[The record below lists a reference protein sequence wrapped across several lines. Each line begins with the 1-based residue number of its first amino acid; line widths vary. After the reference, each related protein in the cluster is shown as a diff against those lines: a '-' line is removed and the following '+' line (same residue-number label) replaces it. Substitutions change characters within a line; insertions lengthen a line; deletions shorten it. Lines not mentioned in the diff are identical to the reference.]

1 MLLEIQSLLVQ
12 ILLEV
17 DCNVY
22 EVASFRQAMHCSK
35 LSYLLITVGRKNKLL
50 IKQGNSPPDPV
61 EGKICHGSMRDWW
74 KPDISWANDKQRDST
89 TYTGI
94 QGLTGPVECT
104 RDISNEWAQTIY
116 LWKNIEVQLTGKYI
130 PLIFIRLQSS
140 TLLDKGAAC

>member
-35 LSYLLITVGRKNKLL
+35 LSYLLITVGRENKLL

-61 EGKICHGSMRDWW
+61 EGKICHGSMRD
-74 KPDISWANDKQRDST
+74 
-89 TYTGI
+89 
-94 QGLTGPVECT
+94 
-104 RDISNEWAQTIY
+104 
-116 LWKNIEVQLTGKYI
+116 
-130 PLIFIRLQSS
+130 
-140 TLLDKGAAC
+140 